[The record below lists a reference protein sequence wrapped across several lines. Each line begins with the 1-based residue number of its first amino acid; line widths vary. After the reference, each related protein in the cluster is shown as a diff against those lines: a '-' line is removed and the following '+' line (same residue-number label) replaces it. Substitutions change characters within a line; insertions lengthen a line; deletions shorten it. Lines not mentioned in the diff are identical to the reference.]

1 MSHAAPGGCWEQ
13 AEENP
18 HVLLYQDRLVYI
30 PAERRTAK
38 EGRGRWGEMLEGLQ
52 IKLKK
57 ERLKRC
63 SGIKGQL
70 GEGEGRGGE
79 EGGRMQVRASP
90 STAGFFN

>member
-1 MSHAAPGGCWEQ
+1 
-13 AEENP
+13 
-18 HVLLYQDRLVYI
+18 
-30 PAERRTAK
+30 
-38 EGRGRWGEMLEGLQ
+38 MLEGLQ